1 MCSGAHVTQI
11 DSHPSPVGAFLEG
24 ALLCKPQPPVRSCVL
39 QVLSLLPPC
48 PLSPL
53 PLRSVR
59 TFLSFALLT
68 PVAKVG
74 VPLSRTLSTALM
86 HTHEA
91 GDACAQNDKKG
102 GSAEPK
108 EPPLIRHCYP
118 LSPSSTYVTYLFFTS
133 LPSLS
138 SSSVTSIYPRHTTTG
153 TEVLSY

>member
-1 MCSGAHVTQI
+1 MPLSLATEFFILTIVFFPHTLGPLPHPQALSGEVSPFMCSGAHVTQI

-91 GDACAQNDKKG
+91 GDTCAQNDKKG
-102 GSAEPK
+102 VPRNPRN
-108 EPPLIRHCYP
+108 PP
-118 LSPSSTYVTYLFFTS
+118 
-133 LPSLS
+133 
-138 SSSVTSIYPRHTTTG
+138 
-153 TEVLSY
+153 